1 MASPLVEKL
10 QKAVKDFSTLEVA
23 TFTKSDQKAIEID
36 LNAASDSDTN
46 DSSTNVVFDNIRSSL
61 GSKELVG
68 YVKFEA
74 DGDTIAFINND
85 PTYSD
90 VLEYHKDMI
99 KAGQETRKNIYDT
112 IVGLFKKGG

>member
-10 QKAVKDFSTLEVA
+10 QNAVKDFSTLEVA
-23 TFTKSDQKAIEID
+23 TLTKSDQTAIPID
-36 LNAASDSDTN
+36 LSADDE
-46 DSSTNVVFDNIRSSL
+46 STDALFKKIRTGL
-61 GSKELVG
+61 GSKELIG